1 MSNLF
6 SNHTQT
12 TTKKSFCKCSK
23 TLLGTLLSQGQCDSV
38 SEWLSKV
45 MKLSTPLK
53 PWQHKRGEKKK
64 GSLVFPSLSLVV
76 HLFLRTSENCG
87 GTSQICDLLVLSG
100 LGPVGKKEWISSPV
114 ILSTPNVA
122 ATLSYSTC
130 VCSHVV
136 FDVFLRSKALA
147 TCSTLKW
154 FEACTHRK
162 LDSF

>member
-12 TTKKSFCKCSK
+12 TTTKCFCKCSK
-23 TLLGTLLSQGQCDSV
+23 TPLGTLLSQGQCDSV
-38 SEWLSKV
+38 SEWPYKV
-45 MKLSTPLK
+45 MNLSTPLK
-53 PWQHKRGEKKK
+53 PWQHKREKK

-76 HLFLRTSENCG
+76 HLFLRTSENCE

-100 LGPVGKKEWISSPV
+100 FGPVKKRKRISSPV